1 MSTPAKEHPG
11 LPKKRR
17 TRRRKHGANI
27 PDSPAVDV
35 RRTWEWGGRQGPWA
49 SAERH
54 HAARRQPNQ
63 ALPARTCSPRA
74 DSPGPCRQAD
84 RTGNA
89 SGRKRRSGSGPR
101 WKDLWR
107 GQPCLLIQSLCRPV
121 SLGVQVKT
129 NYLPATCPR
138 RPRYRSLDGVDT
150 DVECVRGMILT
161 ERKQDTHRIQRWA
174 FPTPSRRSA

>member
-1 MSTPAKEHPG
+1 M
-11 LPKKRR
+11 LPVGSPIRPCLRVHARPVLIARAHVARR
-17 TRRRKHGANI
+17 TVRGMRR
-27 PDSPAVDV
+27 AVSVGRARGRDG
-35 RRTWEWGGRQGPWA
+35 RICGGVSLACSYRA
-49 SAERH
+49 SA
-54 HAARRQPNQ
+54 AP
-63 ALPARTCSPRA
+63 
-74 DSPGPCRQAD
+74 
-84 RTGNA
+84 
-89 SGRKRRSGSGPR
+89 
-101 WKDLWR
+101 
-107 GQPCLLIQSLCRPV
+107 